1 VRSGGRGGDGSGI
14 RGGRGPVTPGV
25 LGGGRGGH
33 LGRVGRGGGPWTGQN
48 RMRIQERA
56 LDLQSPQVCS
66 PSGLYGQLPVWVGEQ
81 EVTVTSSVVVVV

>member
-1 VRSGGRGGDGSGI
+1 
-14 RGGRGPVTPGV
+14 
-25 LGGGRGGH
+25 
-33 LGRVGRGGGPWTGQN
+33 
-48 RMRIQERA
+48 MRIQERA